1 MSDDRQNTRLERFR
15 ELASER
21 MERLSLLWMDLEQ
34 GSKTALPELL
44 RALHTHKGDA
54 SITGFAKVAA
64 LTHALE
70 DAVGAMTVSAKISS
84 EDGDLYF
91 EAVDTL
97 SEILALL
104 PDDESDAADSI
115 IQKLEARVATSKTGD
130 GESAPALGLELA
142 PYQGSELKEKGA
154 TKEEKPKRSLMPE
167 RKPAPPKKVAKE
179 PDAATSLA
187 DNSLRVQAVQLD
199 RMREIMGELLLARG
213 RLDLSATRVRK
224 ERESAE
230 RDRGSVDASQLARRL
245 EGTLGSLESGLRDD
259 VVHLSNLIGALDDL
273 TTDLRMVP
281 VKELFD
287 RYPRHIRDL
296 SRDLGKQVWVSIS
309 GQEARLDREIL
320 NALEEPLLHLVR
332 NAIDHGIEK
341 PQVRMTAGKEETGT
355 ISLSTQLQGNSL
367 RITVSDD
374 GGGIDVDDV
383 RVKARAKGL
392 LAEDND
398 DEGAALQCLLAPG
411 MTTRTTLSELSGRGI
426 GLDVVDSTVRSLEGS
441 VEIQSKLNQGTSFIL
456 TVPLSAVVSEVVTF
470 RVGRGTYAL
479 PASVIESIE
488 REIDQVKVDTI
499 AGQAIRYRN
508 MSVPVI
514 ALDERLGETDRS
526 YQALHTRLVIVRDR
540 QQLFA
545 LSGAFEHAQ
554 REAVLKPA
562 AGLLRH
568 EDLVTAGCPLDNGEI
583 ALMLNLSR
591 VVQGS
596 TTRQAQTT
604 RQVQRTALLAD
615 DSPIIRD
622 LLSETLR
629 SFGLHVIEAEDGA
642 DALLQLEKHGNV
654 DILVTDLDMPNIG
667 GIELLRAV
675 RRRPGPRMPAIV
687 VSTRGSEADQIA
699 AIDAGADAY
708 LVKTAFTPD
717 GLWSLVSK
725 FLSL

>member
-1 MSDDRQNTRLERFR
+1 MAN
-15 ELASER
+15 ER

-34 GSKTALPELL
+34 GSKDALPALL

-70 DAVGAMTVSAKISS
+70 DAVGAMTSADSISS
-84 EDGDLYF
+84 DDGDLYF
-91 EAVDTL
+91 EAVDVLT
-97 SEILALL
+97 EILALD
-104 PDDESDAADSI
+104 PKEETSAADSI
-115 IQKLEARVATSKTGD
+115 IEKLEARVAGTKTAED
-130 GESAPALGLELA
+130 ATALELA
-142 PYQGSELKEKGA
+142 PYQGKESKSA
-154 TKEEKPKRSLMPE
+154 KKEEKPKKSLMPE
-167 RKPAPPKKVAKE
+167 RKPAPPKKKAVKE
-179 PDAATSLA
+179 PESGSVPA
-187 DNSLRVQAVQLD
+187 DNSLRVQATQLD

-259 VVHLSNLIGALDDL
+259 VVHLSNLIGALDEL

-332 NAIDHGIEK
+332 NAIDHGIET
-341 PQVRMTAGKEETGT
+341 PQSRMAAGKEETGT

-367 RITVSDD
+367 RIIVSDD
-374 GGGIDVDDV
+374 GGGIDIDDV
-383 RVKARAKGL
+383 RDKARGQGL
-392 LAEDND
+392 LSDDND
-398 DEGAALQCLLAPG
+398 DDGAALQCLLAPG
-411 MTTRTTLSELSGRGI
+411 MTTRTTMSELSGRGI

-441 VEIQSKLNQGTSFIL
+441 LEIQSKLNQGTSFIL

-488 REIDQVKVDTI
+488 REVDQVKVDTI
-499 AGQAIRYRN
+499 SGRAIRYRN
-508 MSVPVI
+508 MTVPVI
-514 ALDERLGETDRS
+514 ALDERLGEADKS
-526 YQALHTRLVIVRDR
+526 NQALHTRLVIVRDR

-545 LSGAFEHAQ
+545 LAGAFEHAQ

-562 AGLLRH
+562 AGLLGH

-583 ALMLNLSR
+583 ALMLNLSM
-591 VVQGS
+591 VIQGS
-596 TTRQAQTT
+596 ASAPTDSTK
-604 RQVQRTALLAD
+604 QVQRTALLAD

-629 SFGLHVIEAEDGA
+629 SFGLNVIEAEDGA

-667 GIELLRAV
+667 GIELIRAV
-675 RRRPGPRMPAIV
+675 RRLPGPRLPAIV
-687 VSTRGSEADQIA
+687 VSTRGSEADQIS
-699 AIDAGADAY
+699 AISAGADAY

-725 FLSL
+725 FLGL